1 MPRIIFHIAA
11 AQGALS
17 QARIL
22 GGSIGLSV
30 ATMLLNNKLKS
41 GLAGVLDAVGI
52 RSLQQSLSNISRLS
66 PANQGLVAQLYTDA
80 FNDQMRICTYCSAA
94 ALLAAIATYQKN
106 PPSVAAMRE
115 NQDAIGEESSDEG
128 TELSPIAD
136 NGPTNTEGEGHEQ
149 RLRGE
154 ESTEQS

>member
-1 MPRIIFHIAA
+1 MPVINIYIAA

-30 ATMLLNNKLKS
+30 ATILLNNKLKS
-41 GLAGVLDAVGI
+41 GLDGVLDAAGI
-52 RSLQQSLSNISRLS
+52 KSLQQSLNNISTLS
-66 PANQGLVAQLYTDA
+66 PANQGLVAQMYTDA
-80 FNDQMRICTYCSAA
+80 FNDQMRICTYCSAV

-115 NQDAIGEESSDEG
+115 KQDATGEESSDEG
-128 TELSPIAD
+128 IEVSPIVD
-136 NGPTNTEGEGHEQ
+136 IGPTNTGSEGHEQ
-149 RLRGE
+149 RPRGKQ
-154 ESTEQS
+154 SPEQ